1 MSEYKD
7 YIDELR
13 EEFDSKTEEFC
24 LLPSG
29 WAETFVPQML
39 DDLFEVLGSAV
50 YDWELLQV
58 KEKYGTLTVYWCWN
72 MDSNL
77 SDEDKADLEYQLE
90 EILDQYTSIS
100 RNTCAMCG
108 EEATHMSTGW
118 MVSLCDECDE

>member
-1 MSEYKD
+1 MSEYRE
-7 YIDELR
+7 YIEELR
-13 EEFDSKTEEFC
+13 EEFNSKTEEFYC
-24 LLPSG
+24 LPAG
-29 WAETFVPQML
+29 WVDTFVPQML
-39 DDLFEVLGSAV
+39 DDLFEVLGSSI

-72 MDSNL
+72 MDSDL

-118 MVSLCDECDE
+118 MVPLCDECDE